1 MLYVEMFR
9 RLANVNV
16 YMWMIASDAYFSTK
30 PRLHYVSSKQIA
42 LAGIWKVSETA
53 RDEHFL
59 LISGRYLNLVP
70 VWDTV
75 GRIDAM
81 LHEKKFTLSVTPLG
95 VTPAVPAAQ
104 LPRIA
109 EDSGELDS

>member
-1 MLYVEMFR
+1 M
-9 RLANVNV
+9 
-16 YMWMIASDAYFSTK
+16 
-30 PRLHYVSSKQIA
+30 
-42 LAGIWKVSETA
+42 
-53 RDEHFL
+53 
-59 LISGRYLNLVP
+59 NLVP